1 MLLWLIALAVGV
13 ALAAL
18 QYGRRALESRVLPLA
33 GARALAGALVTA
45 LVLGAPGGRSARVV
59 PDVALDAS
67 ESWLRG
73 SPDSAAWRTAL
84 DSARR
89 IGGALRIFGDSLR
102 DGRPDGA
109 PADHASSLRAVADA
123 ASSTGR
129 PTVVITD
136 GEPDEPEVLAGMPHG
151 SRTIVIR
158 RTERPDVAISGM
170 DAPRS
175 LLVGDTT
182 TVTITVIAGGV
193 GGPAGAVELLLD
205 DAVLARAELPPL
217 TAYAERAVAFRIV
230 PGGGERG
237 GALRAIVRAAGDA
250 EPRNDTL
257 AVGVDVTQAPGAVFV
272 STAPDYDAREAI
284 AALRGVT
291 SLPTRAYYRLSP
303 GNWRV
308 EGSLSRAEESAVR
321 EAVRSAPLVVLH
333 GDTSAFGPPR
343 AATRGALLLIA
354 PPAADEGEWFASGAP
369 ASPLAPAFAALPF
382 DSLPPLDV
390 SADLPH
396 GEWVGLTA
404 RRAGAGGERRSAL
417 VGWEVPR
424 RVAVLAASGMW
435 RWRFRGGVRAD
446 AYAAFFGGLYDW
458 LAAGRTDRRAAVP
471 DAVPVRAG
479 MPIRWRRGAPADSVA
494 SVVLVRRGAPARTD
508 SLLLRFAEGSA
519 VAESHALP
527 PGIYDARVNGG
538 LATLVVNE
546 SRELLPRRPT
556 VTKGPVGGE
565 PAHGDAPSLR
575 DLGWVYALAI
585 LLLCGEWLLRRRVGL
600 R

>member
-18 QYGRRALESRVLPLA
+18 QYGRRAVELRVFPLA
-33 GARALAGALVTA
+33 GARGLAGALVTA
-45 LVLGAPGGRSARVV
+45 LVLGAPGGRAARLV
-59 PDVALDAS
+59 PDVALDVS

-73 SPDSAAWRTAL
+73 SPDSAAWRAAL
-84 DSARR
+84 DSAHR

-102 DGRPDGA
+102 DGHPNSA
-109 PADHASSLRAVADA
+109 PADHVSSLRAVVDA
-123 ASSTGR
+123 ASSTGH

-136 GEPDEPEVLAGMPHG
+136 GEPDDPEVLAGLPHS

-158 RTERPDVAISGM
+158 RAERPDVAITGM
-170 DAPRS
+170 EAPRS
-175 LLVGDTT
+175 LLAGDTT
-182 TVTITVIAGGV
+182 TVTITVVAGGA
-193 GGPAGAVELLLD
+193 GAPAGHAELLLD
-205 DAVLARAELPPL
+205 DAVLGGADLPPL
-217 TAYAERAVAFRIV
+217 AAYVERAIAFRIV
-230 PGGGERG
+230 PRGGERAG
-237 GALRAIVRAAGDA
+237 LLRAIVRAPGDVEA
-250 EPRNDTL
+250 RNDTL

-303 GNWRV
+303 GNWRI
-308 EGSLSRAEESAVR
+308 EGSLSRVEESLVR

-343 AATRGALLLIA
+343 AASRGALLLIA
-354 PPAADEGEWFASGAP
+354 PPAGDEGEWFASGAP
-369 ASPLAPAFAALPF
+369 ASPLAPAFGALPF
-382 DSLPPLDV
+382 DSLPPLEV
-390 SADLPH
+390 SADIPR
-396 GEWVGLTA
+396 GEWVGLTV
-404 RRAGAGGERRSAL
+404 RRAGATGERRSAL

-435 RWRFRGGVRAD
+435 RWRFRGGVRA
-446 AYAAFFGGLYDW
+446 AAHAAFFGGLYDW

-508 SLLLRFAEGSA
+508 SLQLRFAEGAGVTESRPLA
-519 VAESHALP
+519 V
-527 PGIYDARVNGG
+527 GVYDVRVNGG
-538 LATLVVNE
+538 TATLVVNA
-546 SRELLPRRPT
+546 SREMIPRRPT
-556 VTKGPVGGE
+556 VTPGAVGGE
-565 PAHGDAPSLR
+565 AVAGDALSLR
-575 DLGWVYALAI
+575 DLGWVYGLAI